1 MAGIGFELRKILKED
16 RLFSV
21 LKMYGYS
28 GMLSAGPWV
37 ISILAILLV
46 GFINIA
52 SSHNA
57 GSEVFAFPIVITY
70 AIALASSL
78 IITGLVQLPFTR
90 YTADL
95 IFAHKENEVLPSYF
109 GTLLVSWMVGF
120 AIGLPVSL
128 WVFKA
133 QSLLF
138 IVGVLSTFLVLCGV
152 WVSNILAVSL
162 KYYRGVLLAYFISYG
177 FIVAASYFFGDSLE
191 VLLMIF
197 LFGNSLLLII
207 LMTLIVKSYES
218 FYLLDFRFFKARG
231 FYWTLGFAGFFYTL
245 GSWIDKFIFWYHPL
259 TGSHVIGVLQASVVY
274 DMPIFIAYLSI
285 IPGMAIFFYRL
296 EADFA
301 DNYDL
306 FFNSVREGAH
316 LELIERYHTSMIRTI
331 RHSIREI
338 MIIQGIINI
347 MLFLGAPSLFA
358 WLNIPQLYL
367 GLFYV
372 LTIGAQ
378 LQLGFMS
385 VLAIL
390 YYLDRR
396 NVAMWLSI
404 MFFVLNTVL
413 TFASIYMG
421 PAMFGYGYSI
431 SLLISFVASL
441 VVLKREMKGLIYETF
456 MLQ

>member
-16 RLFSV
+16 RLFSL

-52 SSHNA
+52 SSQNA
-57 GSEVFAFPIVITY
+57 SETFAFPIVITY

-95 IFAHKENEVLPSYF
+95 IFANREDEVLPSYF
-109 GTLLVSWMVGF
+109 ATLLVSWIVGF
-120 AIGLPVSL
+120 VLGLPVSV
-128 WVFKA
+128 WAFKE

-138 IVGVLSTFLVLCGV
+138 IVGVVSTFLILCGV
-152 WVSNILAVSL
+152 WISNILAVSL
-162 KYYRGVLLAYFISYG
+162 KYYRSVLLAYFVSYG
-177 FIVAASYFFGDSLE
+177 LIVLGSYYFGETLE
-191 VLLMIF
+191 ALLMIF
-197 LFGNSLLLII
+197 LFGNALLLLI
-207 LMTLIVKSYES
+207 LMTLIIKSYES
-218 FYLLDFRFFKARG
+218 SSLLNFGFFRDKS
-231 FYWTLGFAGFFYTL
+231 FYWSLGLAGFFYTL
-245 GSWIDKFIFWYHPL
+245 GAWADKFIFWYHPL
-259 TGSHVIGVLQASVVY
+259 TGSKVIGVLQASVVY

-306 FFNSVREGAH
+306 FFNSVRDGSP
-316 LELIERYHTSMIRTI
+316 LELIERYKNSMVRTI
-331 RHSIREI
+331 RHAIREI
-338 MIIQGIINI
+338 IVVQGIINI
-347 MLFLGAPSLFA
+347 MLFLGAPTLFA

-372 LTIGAQ
+372 LTIGAL

-396 NVAMWLSI
+396 VVAMWLSI
-404 MFFVLNTVL
+404 AFFVLNVL
-413 TFASIYMG
+413 LTLASIYLG

-431 SLLISFVASL
+431 SLLIVFVTSL
-441 VVLKREMKGLIYETF
+441 LVLRREMKGLVYETF

>member
-52 SSHNA
+52 SSHRE

-95 IFAHKENEVLPSYF
+95 IFAHREQEVLPSYF
-109 GTLLVSWMVGF
+109 GTLLVSWTVGF
-120 AIGLPVSL
+120 IVALPVSL
-128 WVFKA
+128 WAFKA

-138 IVGVLSTFLVLCGV
+138 IVGVVSTFLVLCGV

-162 KYYRGVLLAYFISYG
+162 KYYRSVLLAYFVSYG
-177 FIVAASYFFGDSLE
+177 SIVISSYFFGSSLE

-197 LFGNSLLLII
+197 LFGNALLLII
-207 LMTLIVKSYES
+207 LMTLIVKSYEAS
-218 FYLLDFRFFKARG
+218 TLLDFRFFINKK
-231 FYWTLGFAGFFYTL
+231 FYWSLAFAGFFYTL

-259 TGSHVIGVLQASVVY
+259 TGSKVIGLLQASVVY

-301 DNYDL
+301 DNYDF
-306 FFNSVREGAH
+306 FFNSVREGAP
-316 LELIERYHTSMIRTI
+316 LELIERYHHSMIRTI

-338 MIIQGIINI
+338 MVVQGVINI
-347 MLFLGAPSLFA
+347 ILFLSAPALFS

-396 NVAMWLSI
+396 VVAMWLSI
-404 MFFVLNTVL
+404 LFFVLNSVL
-413 TFASIYMG
+413 SFTSIYMG
-421 PAMFGYGYSI
+421 PAMFGYGYAV
-431 SLLISFVASL
+431 SLLISFVISLL
-441 VVLKREMKGLIYETF
+441 VVRREMKGLIYETF

>member
-52 SSHNA
+52 SSHNI
-57 GSEVFAFPIVITY
+57 GSETFAFPIVITY

-95 IFAHKENEVLPSYF
+95 IFAHREDEVLPSYF
-109 GTLLVSWMVGF
+109 ATLLVSWIVGF
-120 AIGLPVSL
+120 CIALPISL
-128 WVFKA
+128 WAFKA

-138 IVGVLSTFLVLCGV
+138 IVGVVSTFLVLCGV
-152 WVSNILAVSL
+152 WISNILAVSL
-162 KYYRGVLLAYFISYG
+162 KYYRSVLLAYFISYG
-177 FIVAASYFFGDSLE
+177 LIVLGSYFFGNSLE
-191 VLLMIF
+191 ILLLIF
-197 LFGNSLLLII
+197 LGGNALLLII
-207 LMTLIVKSYES
+207 LMTLIVKSYEAS
-218 FYLLDFRFFKARG
+218 YLLDFKFFKNNK
-231 FYWTLGFAGFFYTL
+231 FYWSLAFAGFFYTL
-245 GSWIDKFIFWYHPL
+245 GSWADKFIFWYHPL
-259 TGSHVIGVLQASVVY
+259 TGSTVIGVLHASVVY

-306 FFNSVREGAH
+306 FFNSVREGAP
-316 LELIERYHTSMIRTI
+316 LDLIERYHNSMVRTI
-331 RHSIREI
+331 RHAIREI
-338 MIIQGIINI
+338 MVIQGIINI
-347 MLFLGAPSLFA
+347 ILFLGAPALFA

-367 GLFYV
+367 GLFYI

-396 NVAMWLSI
+396 VVAMWLSI
-404 MFFVLNTVL
+404 AFFVLNVIL
-413 TFASIYMG
+413 TFTSIYMG

-431 SLLISFVASL
+431 SLLICFVASL
-441 VVLKREMKGLIYETF
+441 LVLRREMKGLIYETF